1 MKSTRGREVSL
12 ISTTAPDAPQTI
24 HLKNI
29 IDNADRN
36 AVKSLVFRLKR
47 RIDRGVLRGVLSIDK
62 TIRTRKISSM
72 ELLSTLMKVPNFFV
86 ALQEQPDG
94 RNEG

>member
-1 MKSTRGREVSL
+1 M
-12 ISTTAPDAPQTI
+12 ISTTVPDAPQTI
-24 HLKNI
+24 YLKNI

-36 AVKSLVFRLKR
+36 GVKSLVFRLKR
-47 RIDRGVLRGVLSIDK
+47 RIDSRVLRGVLSIDK